1 MNEKNAQTNITSDV
15 APLGLNRREAVKRG
29 ALLGGAVGAA
39 WTAPMVYDSF
49 STQAAAAGTSL
60 FDNGTPDTY
69 TGITIPAGRSAT
81 FVVTGG
87 GGGGGSFQG
96 LNGGSGTKISGT
108 IGSGSSRSLTV
119 VVASGGKGGNPYVRN
134 TSFKQ
139 GELEAPGTALAAE
152 AAHVPTPAGVEEE
165 AAAQAL
171 SPSARLSP

>member
-69 TGITIPAGRSAT
+69 TGITIPVGRSAT

-96 LNGGSGTKISGT
+96 LNGGSGTKRPRGLI
-108 IGSGSSRSLTV
+108 LV
-119 VVASGGKGGNPYVRN
+119 
-134 TSFKQ
+134 
-139 GELEAPGTALAAE
+139 
-152 AAHVPTPAGVEEE
+152 AGVHRHQWSRWSISFGTMMNKT
-165 AAAQAL
+165 ARQNW
-171 SPSARLSP
+171 PSRCPARRSVDRLSCPKLESQEFVRSTGQRSPMV